1 MNIGNPK
8 ETAEVTLVLKDDQH
22 REHNKWACTIRGE
35 DRLVTQKS
43 VSFIHFP
50 LKTVHESFIIDE
62 CESFVIK
69 SI

>member
-8 ETAEVTLVLKDDQH
+8 ESVEVTLVLKGWQ
-22 REHNKWACTIRGE
+22 RRGYNKWACTIRGE
-35 DRLVTQKS
+35 DRVVTQKS

-50 LKTVHESFIIDE
+50 LKTVHESFVIDE